1 MTPWVYLIGAL
12 LAGVL
17 LVAVARGGSRRAPPP
32 GPAEGGHGGPP
43 EAAGNE
49 ARLRAATASA
59 QATPAAWPGGSGGA
73 LPRALG
79 AATLSLWRRAFG
91 VTDAALSVPEGHEF
105 AAEAIERALAGD
117 ALSER
122 FFPRRPMLM
131 PQLQAAA
138 NDPESPP
145 TRLADIV
152 AQDPVLTGD
161 VLRLA
166 NSVFYRLSAEPVES
180 LQRAVIVC
188 GTDGLHSLAATA
200 LVQPVFRSGSH
211 GHPRFAQLLWERCTR
226 AATAAETCARH
237 WCPQDR
243 QTAQL
248 LPLLAALGPLVAYRI
263 AEEAYRGASR
273 RPSAE
278 ALLALVLRHG
288 PRIAARVA
296 AQWQMPARLVQALSG
311 EQPTDTDEAAA
322 QATLLRAWQAGE
334 LLATLTILVEEQVLD
349 DEDYRRQ
356 ATLAGIPEPLHQAI
370 WERAE
375 AGRTASV

>member
-1 MTPWVYLIGAL
+1 MTPLLILVGAL
-12 LAGVL
+12 LACGLLLGV
-17 LVAVARGGSRRAPPP
+17 VRARSRRAA
-32 GPAEGGHGGPP
+32 GPAVDAGPGHPP
-43 EAAGNE
+43 S
-49 ARLRAATASA
+49 RAATQAA
-59 QATPAAWPGGSGGA
+59 EATPAAWPAGTGGA

-79 AATLSLWRRAFG
+79 TATLTLWRRAFG
-91 VTDAALSVPEGHEF
+91 VTEGALAIPAGHEF

-117 ALSER
+117 ELSGR
-122 FFPRRPMLM
+122 YFPRRPMLM

-145 TRLADIV
+145 TRLADII

-166 NSVFYRLSAEPVES
+166 NSVFYKLSPEPVES

-188 GTDGLHSLAATA
+188 GTDGLQSLAATA

-226 AATAAETCARH
+226 GAAAAEACARH
-237 WCPQDR
+237 WCPHER
-243 QTAQL
+243 QAAQL

-263 AEEAYRGASR
+263 AEDAYKAASR

-311 EQPTDTDEAAA
+311 EQMAQEEAAA
-322 QATLLRAWQAGE
+322 ARAALLRAWQAGE
-334 LLATLTILVEEQVLD
+334 LLATLTILVDEKVLD
-349 DEDYRRQ
+349 DEDYRRLG
-356 ATLAGIPEPLHQAI
+356 TTAGIPEPLQQAI